1 MTWPWERHKRDQLDA
16 RHRADAAE
24 KRALAAARRRALAE
38 KQAAQSRQVTARL
51 RQQIELNGW
60 TELLQAAWGKR

>member
-1 MTWPWERHKRDQLDA
+1 
-16 RHRADAAE
+16 
-24 KRALAAARRRALAE
+24 LAE